1 MRKPGTGQRRFAFQP
16 WICCLALL
24 ASHAAPAQE
33 SSTILINPF
42 QSEADVARGEKAFQ
56 TQCASC
62 HGRDGRGGAAGPDLS
77 TGEFKRASS
86 DEALYQIISKG
97 IPGTVMPASPL
108 NPGPTWQVVA
118 YVRSLSMGRR
128 NLNLPG
134 DAGRGREIYAA
145 QQCGTCHEAFAP
157 DLSNLARR
165 RSVADVKESI
175 LNPQAD
181 VPSQWWRFRAVTRD
195 GRKLS
200 GQRLNED
207 THSIQYRSD
216 AGMLSSVA
224 RSQLASFT
232 VERSSPM
239 PAFRDKLSA
248 KDLDDLVAYLMR
260 RGDAE

>member
-1 MRKPGTGQRRFAFQP
+1 MRTQGTGQRRVAIHP

-24 ASHAAPAQE
+24 AGQIAPAQE
-33 SSTILINPF
+33 SSTVLINPF

-134 DAGRGREIYAA
+134 DTARGREIYRA
-145 QQCGTCHEAFAP
+145 QQCGKCHESYAP
-157 DLSNLARR
+157 DLSNLAMR
-165 RSVADVKESI
+165 RSVAEVKESI

-181 VPSQWWRFRAVTRD
+181 VPSQWWRFTAVTRD

-216 AGMLSSVA
+216 TGVLGSAV

-232 VERSSPM
+232 LDRSSPM
-239 PAFRDKLSA
+239 PVYRGKLTPT
-248 KDLDDLVAYLMR
+248 DLDDLVAYLMR
-260 RGDAE
+260 RGEAE